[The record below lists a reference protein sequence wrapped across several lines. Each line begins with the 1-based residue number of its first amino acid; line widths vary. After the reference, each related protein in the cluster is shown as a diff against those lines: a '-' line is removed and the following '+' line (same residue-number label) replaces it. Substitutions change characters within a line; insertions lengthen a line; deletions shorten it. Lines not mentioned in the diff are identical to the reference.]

1 MSGPS
6 DAPPAPIPPLP
17 APPRHLSPGFT
28 KIGSNL
34 APEAL
39 CTLLHGEG
47 GGGGEEGGRRIPGH
61 LARSGVSPRALL
73 TLESHSRLSFIHTD
87 GRPFFFLPPLPPPDF
102 FTAIDRVAKAQG
114 VHKIGAR
121 PPSPRRGTPTRLRSR
136 AVRAPK
142 DGRCCPT
149 SSPQCPLRSPLHLSS
164 PFPSSSTP
172 PLLPL
177 PSAPSP
183 SLPLP
188 SETVGD
194 AYVGST
200 GCVPGEEES
209 SAQSNAESAARAAR
223 MALDMHA
230 VAASVPSPEGSQLKL
245 RVGLTAGPATA
256 GIVGTTRL
264 RYQ

>member
-87 GRPFFFLPPLPPPDF
+87 GRPFFFCRRCPLQTFSRPSTAWPRPKACTRSVRGPPPHAAARPHACAHAQYGHQRMGGVAPPPPPSALFARPCTSRRPFLPPPPHLF
-102 FTAIDRVAKAQG
+102 YLS
-114 VHKIGAR
+114 HL
-121 PPSPRRGTPTRLRSR
+121 PP
-136 AVRAPK
+136 
-142 DGRCCPT
+142 
-149 SSPQCPLRSPLHLSS
+149 
-164 PFPSSSTP
+164 P
-172 PLLPL
+172 P
-177 PSAPSP
+177 PSP
-183 SLPLP
+183 SLQRRLATPTSAPPAACRARRRAAPRATPRAPHAPRAWRWTCTPWPHRCPLP
-188 SETVGD
+188 R
-194 AYVGST
+194 
-200 GCVPGEEES
+200 
-209 SAQSNAESAARAAR
+209 AR
-223 MALDMHA
+223 
-230 VAASVPSPEGSQLKL
+230 S
-245 RVGLTAGPATA
+245 
-256 GIVGTTRL
+256 
-264 RYQ
+264 